1 MTDFALSYKERSVL
15 EQLTRCSTNGAK
27 EYRRTQAL
35 LWLDKGESVQEIAER
50 LRVSRQSIY
59 NWAMRFQEREE
70 LDIVARLI
78 DGERRGRP
86 RTVRGIIDPLI
97 DEVIEG
103 DPRDLGY
110 RPSVWTAPL
119 LQRYLEEIHQI
130 TVCTES
136 VRLALDRLRIRW
148 KIENEN
154 NNTLKTKG
162 YHFEHNYGHGQRH
175 LSSRLATL
183 ILLAYLLHNL
193 LEWMDDKFC
202 LLRQKL
208 PSRKRLFNDI
218 RALTT
223 YLCFD
228 SWEALLDFML
238 RGWSASP
245 PPKSNTS

>member
-70 LDIVARLI
+70 LDIVARLV

-86 RTVRGIIDPLI
+86 RTARGIIDPLI

-119 LQRYLEEIHQI
+119 LQRYLEENHQI

-148 KIENEN
+148 KRPRHHLARRPS
-154 NNTLKTKG
+154 TWRQAKG
-162 YHFEHNYGHGQRH
+162 GSNVGSGSGYGR
-175 LSSRLATL
+175 S
-183 ILLAYLLHNL
+183 
-193 LEWMDDKFC
+193 F
-202 LLRQKL
+202 
-208 PSRKRLFNDI
+208 
-218 RALTT
+218 
-223 YLCFD
+223 
-228 SWEALLDFML
+228 
-238 RGWSASP
+238 
-245 PPKSNTS
+245 